1 LGAHN
6 SDSMPITG
14 NSQRLMGRLP
24 PHPHLAGGHTA
35 VIMDFVTPSPRPA
48 TWKLLLAFAII
59 YFVWGSTYL
68 AIRVGVLE
76 MPPFLMAGV
85 RFFLAGTILY
95 AWVRLTGVPS
105 PTSRE
110 WRDATILGALM
121 FLMDY
126 ACLFWAEQ
134 RVPSGISAVI
144 LAAIPVCI
152 TLLEIIVLRTQKLT
166 ARLTAGLAVGILGV
180 GVLVNPISSW
190 GEAPLD
196 RRGVVALVVACWGWS
211 IGTIVTQRVT
221 LPKSKAMS
229 SAMQMLSGG
238 IQLLLLALMAG
249 EFGRFHPRD
258 LSPAAWFSLF
268 YLITAGS
275 IVAFTAYV
283 WLLHYESPTKVG
295 TYAYVNPIV
304 AVILG
309 ALLGG
314 EAVGRRTVLAGFL
327 ILLSVATITTI
338 KAKAVPRVQ
347 ETLPARGHE
356 IS

>member
-1 LGAHN
+1 
-6 SDSMPITG
+6 
-14 NSQRLMGRLP
+14 
-24 PHPHLAGGHTA
+24 
-35 VIMDFVTPSPRPA
+35 
-48 TWKLLLAFAII
+48 
-59 YFVWGSTYL
+59 
-68 AIRVGVLE
+68 
-76 MPPFLMAGV
+76 MPPFLMAGT
-85 RFFLAGTILY
+85 RFFLAGAILY
-95 AWVRLTGVPS
+95 LWMRVAGVPS
-105 PTSRE
+105 PTRRE

-134 RVPSGISAVI
+134 RVPSGISAVV

-152 TLLEIIVLRTQKLT
+152 TLLEILILRTQELT
-166 ARLTAGLAVGILGV
+166 VRLAVGLTVGILGV
-180 GVLVNPISSW
+180 GVLVNPFSSF

-196 RRGVVALVVACWGWS
+196 RGGVIALVVACWGWS
-211 IGTIVTQRVT
+211 IGTIVTRRVT
-221 LPKSKAMS
+221 LPKSKAIG

-238 IQLLLLALMAG
+238 VQLLILSAVAG
-249 EFGRFHPRD
+249 EFTRFHPRNI
-258 LSPAAWFSLF
+258 SPAAWFSLF

-309 ALLGG
+309 ASLGG

-327 ILLSVATITTI
+327 ILISVAAITTM
-338 KAKAVPRVQ
+338 KAKVSSRREDVLQ
-347 ETLPARGHE
+347 TARTE
-356 IS
+356 PEA

>member
-1 LGAHN
+1 M
-6 SDSMPITG
+6 SS
-14 NSQRLMGRLP
+14 
-24 PHPHLAGGHTA
+24 
-35 VIMDFVTPSPRPA
+35 RPA
-48 TWKLLLAFAII
+48 SWKILSAFAII
-59 YFVWGSTYL
+59 YLVWGSTYL

-76 MPPFLMAGV
+76 MPPFLMAGI
-85 RFFLAGTILY
+85 RFFLAGAILY
-95 AWVRLTGVPS
+95 AWIRFTGVPA
-105 PTSRE
+105 PTRRE

-152 TLLEIIVLRTQKLT
+152 TLLEILILRTQKLT
-166 ARLTAGLAVGILGV
+166 MRLAAGLGVGILGV
-180 GVLVNPISSW
+180 GVLVNPFSSL

-196 RRGVVALVVACWGWS
+196 HGGVIALVIACWGWS
-211 IGTIVTQRVT
+211 VGTIVTRRAT
-221 LPKSKAMS
+221 LPKSKAMAS
-229 SAMQMLSGG
+229 GMQMLCGG
-238 IQLLLLALMAG
+238 IQLLVLAAVAG
-249 EFGRFHPRD
+249 EFTRFHPRSI
-258 LSPAAWFSLF
+258 SPAAWFSLF

-314 EAVGRRTVLAGFL
+314 EAIGKRTVLAGFL
-327 ILLSVATITTI
+327 ILIGVAAITTI
-338 KAKAVPRVQ
+338 KAKAAPQ
-347 ETLPARGHE
+347 PAPHLQPATRE
-356 IS
+356 ENP